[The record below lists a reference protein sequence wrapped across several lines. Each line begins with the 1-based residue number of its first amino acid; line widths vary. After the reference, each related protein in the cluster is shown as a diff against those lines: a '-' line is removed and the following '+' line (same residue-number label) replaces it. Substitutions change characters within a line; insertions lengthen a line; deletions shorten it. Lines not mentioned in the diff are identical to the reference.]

1 MYMANGRGVLTGHKL
16 VKPAHYLENSLI
28 VWFFNPL
35 FWLYGLPLI
44 SYSVTVWFPLKRNSP
59 GPTKSLKLIK
69 PDGFPDFYHT
79 FESTCKNKGADGT
92 ARALRV
98 VPAFN
103 KVGVHKFR

>member
-1 MYMANGRGVLTGHKL
+1 MFNEFATSAGHW
-16 VKPAHYLENSLI
+16 SLLSSRATEPI
-28 VWFFNPL
+28 AASTDN
-35 FWLYGLPLI
+35 I
-44 SYSVTVWFPLKRNSP
+44 SRMFGPRS

-69 PDGFPDFYHT
+69 PDSFPDFFYHT

-103 KVGVHKFR
+103 KVGILAALNII